1 MYEYVLLKRVFY
13 ENELSYK
20 IMWIFYKF
28 IDLVKIYES
37 YM

>member
-1 MYEYVLLKRVFY
+1 MYEYNIY